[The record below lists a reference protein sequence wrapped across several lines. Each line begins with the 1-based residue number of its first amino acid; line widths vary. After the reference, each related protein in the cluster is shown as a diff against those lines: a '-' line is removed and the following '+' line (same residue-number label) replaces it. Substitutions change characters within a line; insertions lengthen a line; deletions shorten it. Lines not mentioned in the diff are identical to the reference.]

1 MRRYGS
7 LDYRRLTKAGFEIG
21 TALFFVGA
29 IGTLVGH
36 TYFEPLPG
44 WFDVLLFDFEVL
56 GLLVALFSP
65 ILFGVVLPLTE

>member
-1 MRRYGS
+1 MQRYGS
-7 LDYRRLTKAGFEIG
+7 LDYQRLTKGG
-21 TALFFVGA
+21 LGLGLALFLVGA
-29 IGTLVGH
+29 VGTLVGH
-36 TYFEPLPG
+36 AYFEPLPE